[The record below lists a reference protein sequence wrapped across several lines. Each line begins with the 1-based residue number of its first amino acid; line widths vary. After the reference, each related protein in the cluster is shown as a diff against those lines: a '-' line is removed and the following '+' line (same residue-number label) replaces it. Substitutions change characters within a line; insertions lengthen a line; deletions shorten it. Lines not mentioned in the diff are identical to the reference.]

1 MQRYLRVYQ
10 FHRFVKERV
19 QIGDFVKI
27 KNHNGL
33 YGKVES
39 VSENFTTI
47 KLVDKKGI
55 FKGHLKLE
63 DYKLDLDE
71 DNEIFTVM
79 L

>member
-1 MQRYLRVYQ
+1 
-10 FHRFVKERV
+10 VKERV

-55 FKGHLKLE
+55 FKGYLKLE
-63 DYKLDLDE
+63 DYKLELDE
-71 DNEIFTVM
+71 NNEIFTVM

>member
-1 MQRYLRVYQ
+1 M
-10 FHRFVKERV
+10 KERV

-27 KNHNGL
+27 KDHNGL

-39 VSENFTTI
+39 VSEKFTTI

-63 DYKLDLDE
+63 DYKLELDE
-71 DNEIFTVM
+71 NNEIFTVM
-79 L
+79 HKSSND

>member
-1 MQRYLRVYQ
+1 M
-10 FHRFVKERV
+10 KERA

-27 KNHNGL
+27 KNHNRL
-33 YGKVES
+33 YGKVEG
-39 VSENFTTI
+39 VSDKFTTI

-55 FKGHLKLE
+55 FKGHLTLENYKLE
-63 DYKLDLDE
+63 LDE

>member
-1 MQRYLRVYQ
+1 
-10 FHRFVKERV
+10 VKERV

-27 KNHNGL
+27 KNHNEL

-39 VSENFTTI
+39 VSEKFTTI
-47 KLVDKKGI
+47 QLVDKKGI

-63 DYKLDLDE
+63 NYKLELDE
-71 DNEIFTVM
+71 DNKIFTVM

>member
-1 MQRYLRVYQ
+1 M
-10 FHRFVKERV
+10 KERV

-27 KNHNGL
+27 KNHSGL

-55 FKGHLKLE
+55 FKGRLKLE
-63 DYKLDLDE
+63 DYKLELDE
-71 DNEIFTVM
+71 NNEIFTVM
-79 L
+79 R